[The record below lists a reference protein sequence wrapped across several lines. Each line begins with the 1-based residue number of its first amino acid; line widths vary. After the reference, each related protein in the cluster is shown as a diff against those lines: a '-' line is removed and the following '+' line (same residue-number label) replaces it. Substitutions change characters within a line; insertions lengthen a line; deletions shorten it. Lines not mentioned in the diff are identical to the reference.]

1 MGMVNAVLGAVGPS
15 AYWYLT
21 RSTGAVALVLLT
33 ASIVLGIVDVQRFSG
48 PRWPRFVVDALHRRV
63 SMLVLVLLALH
74 IVTSVLDSFAP
85 IGWIDSVLPFVGRYR
100 PLWLGLG
107 TLSFDLLVAVAVT
120 SVLRQR
126 LGYRVWRVTHW
137 LAYACWPIAMVHTLG
152 TGSDVQ
158 AIWLL
163 ALSAVCLLAVI
174 AAVGL
179 RTISGWPEHAR
190 VRAGALGAT
199 AIVPIGLLLWLPA
212 GPLGKGWPRRSGTPT
227 SLLVSTRAAA
237 VSAPPTGAASTSSPA
252 QATSVSAP
260 NQPFTA
266 NLAGSVTQGP
276 GPGAGLVSVDL
287 ITQLTGSPARRLDI
301 RMDGQPSGAGI
312 SLLDSR
318 VTLSSATSG
327 AAPFGGRIT
336 SLSGNRLVARLQD
349 PGGHS
354 LSLDVTL
361 AIDSQAHTVSG
372 TVSGSPDAGSPGAGA
387 P

>member
-1 MGMVNAVLGAVGPS
+1 VNAVLGAVGPS

-33 ASIVLGIVDVQRFSG
+33 ASIVLGIVDVQRLSG

-212 GPLGKGWPRRSGTPT
+212 GPLGKGWARRSGTPT